1 MDCNYGVQACPDYT
15 GVGEDVLGVGESLSR
30 IKSNGKRAQQPAYR
44 GRNRFTVWGSRV
56 SGHWGTLV
64 DYSVPRVVITVSP
77 ARVASSNMGKG
88 SPHDEG
94 ST

>member
-1 MDCNYGVQACPDYT
+1 M
-15 GVGEDVLGVGESLSR
+15 
-30 IKSNGKRAQQPAYR
+30 
-44 GRNRFTVWGSRV
+44 
-56 SGHWGTLV
+56 